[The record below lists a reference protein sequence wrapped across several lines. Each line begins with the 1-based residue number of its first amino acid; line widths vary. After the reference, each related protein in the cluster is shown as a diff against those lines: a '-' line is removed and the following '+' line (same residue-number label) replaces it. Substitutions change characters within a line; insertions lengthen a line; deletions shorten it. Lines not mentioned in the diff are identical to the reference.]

1 MNATDPADLPRTRF
15 ERHATLPVTMLVQ
28 TASSAAVIA
37 PAVAAPVLL
46 AELQLGTVAVGI
58 YVALV
63 YAAAALSSQW
73 GATLVRRWGP
83 IRTSQAALILSAGGL
98 LLMAF
103 GGLAGAALG
112 ALLLGLGYGPV
123 TPASSDMLAR
133 TTPPEHV
140 SLIFSIK
147 QTGVPLGGAAAGL
160 LVPGVLLAFGLS
172 TALLQ
177 MALICLLGGLL
188 AQPLRRQL
196 DCHADPR
203 SPLPAVADVI
213 APVRS
218 VLAHPILRR
227 VALSTLV
234 FSTVQVSL
242 TSYLV
247 SFLTVGL
254 GWTLVQA
261 GAALSVSQGG
271 GVIGR
276 VLWGALADRIND
288 GPRRM
293 LLALAVAMA
302 LAGMLMALLSPLTAS
317 KPVLFLLA
325 AYGATAIGWNG
336 VYLGTVAR
344 VAGHVG
350 AARATAGCL
359 FFTYIGV
366 VIGPP
371 LFGQIGA
378 MTGSLGIAFA
388 LLALPLTV
396 TLWLLGRS
404 WPAQQ

>member
-1 MNATDPADLPRTRF
+1 
-15 ERHATLPVTMLVQ
+15 MLVQ

-37 PAVAAPVLL
+37 PAVAAPKLL
-46 AELQLGTVAVGI
+46 ADLQLGTVAVGI

-63 YAAAALSSQW
+63 YAAAVLSSQW

-83 IRTSQAALILSAGGL
+83 IRTSQVALVLSAV
-98 LLMAF
+98 
-103 GGLAGAALG
+103 GLALLTVPNLAVAMAGAV
-112 ALLLGLGYGPV
+112 LLGLGYGPV
-123 TPASSDMLAR
+123 TPASSDMLVR
-133 TTPPEHV
+133 TTPSEHV

-147 QTGVPLGGAAAGL
+147 QTGVPLGGAVAGL
-160 LVPGVLLAFGLS
+160 LVPGVLLAFGS
-172 TALLQ
+172 AAALLQ
-177 MALICLLGGLL
+177 IALIGLLGCLL
-188 AQPLRRQL
+188 AQPLRRRL
-196 DCHADPR
+196 DVHADPQ
-203 SPLPAVADVI
+203 SPLPAFSDVI

-247 SFLTVGL
+247 SFLTIDL
-254 GWTLVQA
+254 GWTLIQA
-261 GAALSVSQGG
+261 GAALSISQGG

-276 VLWGALADRIND
+276 VLWGGLADRISD

-293 LLALAVAMA
+293 LLALAGAMGLIG
-302 LAGMLMALLSPLTAS
+302 LAMALLSPLTAS
-317 KPVLFLLA
+317 QPVLVLLVL
-325 AYGATAIGWNG
+325 YGATAIGWNG

-344 VAGHVG
+344 VAGQAG

-359 FFTYIGV
+359 FFTYFGV

-371 LFGQIGA
+371 LFGQIGS

-388 LLALPLTV
+388 LLALPLTW
-396 TLWLLGRS
+396 TLVLLGRS
-404 WPAQQ
+404 WPAQD